1 MAKKN
6 GIVVERNNDK
16 REIFTKFGI
25 AHIPQDLL
33 TWVKLQYQQFKGYT
47 TQRVCD
53 IARCIK
59 KMGIPLSLIILQQID
74 IINNS
79 KGSFKIFNN

>member
-1 MAKKN
+1 
-6 GIVVERNNDK
+6 
-16 REIFTKFGI
+16 
-25 AHIPQDLL
+25 
-33 TWVKLQYQQFKGYT
+33 GYT

-74 IINNS
+74 IIIFIPTLDL
-79 KGSFKIFNN
+79 SFTIVYIFSSLTLTEDKKPETH

>member
-1 MAKKN
+1 KN
-6 GIVVERNNDK
+6 SNINN
-16 REIFTKFGI
+16 
-25 AHIPQDLL
+25 
-33 TWVKLQYQQFKGYT
+33 FKGYT

-74 IINNS
+74 IIIFIPTLDL
-79 KGSFKIFNN
+79 SFTIVYIFSSLTLTEDKKPETH